1 MKVVQNILSY
11 TSEKPTVL
19 TIGTFD
25 GVHLGHQKIIERLT
39 KTSESDG
46 LESVILT
53 FFPHPRMVL
62 QQNSDIKLLN
72 TIEEKIELLE
82 RLNLHTLIIHPFDKT
97 FSELSA
103 EEFVQKIL
111 LEKLNLRKIVI
122 GYDHRFGKNRTAGI
136 HELIEFGQKY
146 GFEVE
151 QISAQEIDEVSVSST
166 KIRKA
171 LEGGNIALANSFLG
185 YPYFFSASV
194 EEGKKL
200 GRTIGFPT
208 ANLKVSEDYKL
219 IPKTGVYIVEA
230 EVEGQ
235 QLRGMM
241 NIGFNPTVGGEHQ
254 TLEVHLLDFDQDIYG
269 KSLKISFL
277 ERIREEKKFA
287 SLDELKAQL
296 HQDKQTA
303 SDFFKIS

>member
-1 MKVVQNILSY
+1 
-11 TSEKPTVL
+11 
-19 TIGTFD
+19 
-25 GVHLGHQKIIERLT
+25 
-39 KTSESDG
+39 
-46 LESVILT
+46 
-53 FFPHPRMVL
+53 
-62 QQNSDIKLLN
+62 
-72 TIEEKIELLE
+72 
-82 RLNLHTLIIHPFDKT
+82 
-97 FSELSA
+97 
-103 EEFVQKIL
+103 
-111 LEKLNLRKIVI
+111 
-122 GYDHRFGKNRTAGI
+122 
-136 HELIEFGQKY
+136 
-146 GFEVE
+146 
-151 QISAQEIDEVSVSST
+151 
-166 KIRKA
+166 
-171 LEGGNIALANSFLG
+171 LG
-185 YPYFFSASV
+185 YPYYFSASV